1 MKTLILVRHAKS
13 SWADEGLSDM
23 ERPLNERG
31 KKDAPEM
38 AKRLKKKI
46 SKIDLFL
53 SSTARRAKKTAK
65 YFAEEF
71 GVSKD
76 AIQLEA
82 NLYEDTT
89 SAYVTLLSSLDD
101 KHNTVALFAH
111 SPAITDYANTLTNVH
126 TDNIPTCGVFA
137 VQSNAADWKEF
148 IKAEKTFLFY
158 DYPKNPLAQPLS

>member
-1 MKTLILVRHAKS
+1 MKTVILVRHAKS

-53 SSTARRAKKTAK
+53 SSNARRAKKTAK

-71 GVSKD
+71 GVDKN
-76 AIQLEA
+76 AIQIEA
-82 NLYEDTT
+82 RLYNDMT
-89 SAYVTLLSSLDD
+89 SDYEEVIRSIDD
-101 KHNTVALFAH
+101 KHQTVAIFAH
-111 SPAITDYANTLTNVH
+111 SPAITDYANTLTHVH
-126 TDNIPTCGVFA
+126 TDNIPTTGVFV
-137 VQSNAADWKEF
+137 VQAAIEHWKEF
-148 IKAEKTFLFY
+148 KTAEKTFLFY
-158 DYPKNPLAQPLS
+158 DYPKNLSI